1 MHVEFLNLDNE
12 KMSKSLG
19 NVFTVRDILDKGFR
33 ASSLRYL
40 LISVHY
46 RKQLTFNWDVL
57 TQADAAVTR
66 LADFLARL
74 DKVTGGI
81 AHPAIADR
89 VARGRGRVPRGHCR
103 RLERARGPGR
113 RCSNWCAK

>member
-19 NVFTVRDILDKGFR
+19 NVFTVRDILDKGYR
-33 ASSLRYL
+33 ASALRYL

-57 TQADAAVTR
+57 AQAEAALTR
-66 LADFLARL
+66 LARFPGARSRR
-74 DKVTGGI
+74 VTGGA
-81 AHPAIADR
+81 AHAGDR
-89 VARGRGRVPRGHCR
+89 
-103 RLERARGPGR
+103 RARGAGAR
-113 RCSNWCAK
+113 RRSAR